1 MIVSGLNVGFTFKD
15 LKKMTSI
22 QLSNFLAAYNEI
34 NNPDTS
40 SSKSN
45 IRDATQED
53 IYQMLM

>member
-1 MIVSGLNVGFTFKD
+1 
-15 LKKMTSI
+15 MTSI